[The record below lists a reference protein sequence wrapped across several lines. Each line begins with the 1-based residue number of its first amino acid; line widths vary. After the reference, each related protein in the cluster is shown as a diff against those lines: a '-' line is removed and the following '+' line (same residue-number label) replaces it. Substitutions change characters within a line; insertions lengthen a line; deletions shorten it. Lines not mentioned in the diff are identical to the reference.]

1 MMFGSPVATFIF
13 GAVCG
18 ALVTTITIIVAAI
31 ISNKKK

>member
-1 MMFGSPVATFIF
+1 MMLGSSVATFIF

-18 ALVTTITIIVAAI
+18 ALVTNITIMVAAI

>member
-1 MMFGSPVATFIF
+1 MMFGSPIATFIF

-31 ISNKKK
+31 MFNKKK